1 MKRSF
6 LATCLV
12 ILVSVVSL
20 TAFLGG
26 GATAAAPAQ
35 PSAAD
40 LSLGKAIF
48 LEKCSLCHGVNGNGK
63 GPNAATLNPR
73 PRDFNK
79 PNFWSGDMVKKIQ
92 NAVTD
97 GKGMMPPQNL
107 KSDETRAAIAY
118 VIHTFKPE
126 TAK

>member
-6 LATCLV
+6 LAVYLLGFV
-12 ILVSVVSL
+12 GIIGV
-20 TAFLGG
+20 TALLCGG
-26 GATAAAPAQ
+26 GAAAAPAQ

-40 LSLGKAIF
+40 LSQGKAIF
-48 LEKCSLCHGVNGNGK
+48 IEKCSLCHGVNGNGK

-79 PNFWSGDMVKKIQ
+79 AEFWSGDMVKKIQ
-92 NAVTD
+92 NAVTS

-107 KSDETRAAIAY
+107 KPEDTRAVTAY
-118 VIHTFKPE
+118 VIQTFEPKSV
-126 TAK
+126 K